1 MTYESLP
8 KQFLSSVR
16 VLFDVLDIKKQ
27 GYIDF
32 REIETKWNKE
42 NTDDLPAG
50 VYPLQQSVT
59 TTTII
64 YNNNN
69 NDTNNIII

>member
-16 VLFDVLDIKKQ
+16 VLFDVLDSKKQ
-27 GYIDF
+27 GFVDF
-32 REIETKWNKE
+32 RAIESKWNRE

-50 VYPLQQSVT
+50 R
-59 TTTII
+59 
-64 YNNNN
+64 
-69 NDTNNIII
+69 